1 MIRGK
6 LWFTSKE
13 LLKKLRQSES
23 VPEPMSWVGL
33 SLFNGVKTLHGLSP
47 PVATPSSSAASPGL
61 RRLKWIRF
69 LLVVHAP
76 RWNFSRPHD
85 LPPSLPKMP
94 FSLSSSENSC
104 SPASAPRKSFFH
116 LIDDAAGGVLKRM
129 LLLLALALLL
139 SIFMVS
145 TGGFREGRF
154 QTGS

>member
-1 MIRGK
+1 MQHSLIS
-6 LWFTSKE
+6 TSRFNGMMVRYTHENK
-13 LLKKLRQSES
+13 SENAS
-23 VPEPMSWVGL
+23 PLTYL

-104 SPASAPRKSFFH
+104 SSASAPRKSFFH

-129 LLLLALALLL
+129 LLLLALGLLL
-139 SIFMVS
+139 
-145 TGGFREGRF
+145 
-154 QTGS
+154 